1 MDRINYLNDQ
11 IKRLDAA
18 IASGER
24 ALLSAKTIH
33 ELYFNTNN
41 TSSDKAADHE
51 VDTQNIQ
58 DTLMYFDANDIQ
70 GQFEMMKLQLRDFK
84 RHMASV
90 KIVNDE
96 FLVEG
101 GFLKIIDDTIQEIFL
116 STKFCKLDPHDE
128 IASINI
134 QASIDKLEELKAE
147 LAAMLSSI
155 EM

>member
-1 MDRINYLNDQ
+1 MDRIHYLNDQ
-11 IKRLDAA
+11 IRRLDSA

-24 ALLSAKTIH
+24 ALLSANTIH
-33 ELYFNTNN
+33 ELFFNTNQVN
-41 TSSDKAADHE
+41 SDKAADHE
-51 VDTQNIQ
+51 RDAQNIQ

-128 IASINI
+128 IASSNI
-134 QASIDKLEELKAE
+134 RGSIDKLIELKNE
-147 LAAMLSSI
+147 LAAMLASI